1 MAKLSDED
9 WGKIHAMAWLD
20 PKFRKLLESDP
31 TAAIRQYEKSIG
43 KKSGHF
49 DKIVR
54 LTTPPPKAQKDARAL
69 PDEVLER
76 AAPWPPW
83 CC

>member
-1 MAKLSDED
+1 VASLSDED
-9 WGKIHAMAWLD
+9 WGKIHAKAWLE
-20 PKFRKLLESDP
+20 PEYRNLLESDP
-31 TAAIRQYEKSIG
+31 TKAIRVYEKSIG
-43 KKSGHF
+43 KPPGYF

-54 LTTPPPKAQKDARAL
+54 MSKPPGSRTIRSVPL
-69 PDEVLER
+69 EVLER

>member
-9 WGKIHAMAWLD
+9 WGKIHAKAWVE
-20 PKFRKLLESDP
+20 PEYRKLLESDP
-31 TAAIRQYEKSIG
+31 TKAIRAYEKSIG
-43 KKSGHF
+43 KPVGYF

-54 LTTPPPKAQKDARAL
+54 VGKAPSAAALKKTPM
-69 PDEVLER
+69 EVLER
-76 AAPWPPW
+76 SAPWPPW

>member
-1 MAKLSDED
+1 MASLSDED
-9 WGKIHAMAWLD
+9 WGKIHAKAWLEPD
-20 PKFRKLLESDP
+20 YRKLLESDP
-31 TAAIRQYEKSIG
+31 TKAIREYEKSIG
-43 KKSGHF
+43 KPSGYF

-54 LTTPPPKAQKDARAL
+54 MGKPPSGSVLRKTPV
-69 PDEVLER
+69 EVLER

>member
-1 MAKLSDED
+1 MAKLTDED

-20 PKFRKLLESDP
+20 PDFRKLLESDP
-31 TAAIRQYEKSIG
+31 TAAIRAYEKSTG
-43 KKSGHF
+43 KARGYF

-54 LTTPPPKAQKDARAL
+54 LERPPSKKTAKSVPEEILQK
-69 PDEVLER
+69 

>member
-1 MAKLSDED
+1 VARLTDDD

-20 PKFRKLLESDP
+20 PEFRKLLESDP
-31 TAAIRQYEKSIG
+31 TKAIRAYEKAIG
-43 KKSGHF
+43 KDKGHF

-54 LTTPPPKAQKDARAL
+54 LTTPPTPSKGSIKDIPL
-69 PDEVLER
+69 EVLQK

>member
-1 MAKLSDED
+1 VATLSDKD
-9 WGKIHAMAWLD
+9 WGKIHAKAWLD
-20 PKFRKLLESDP
+20 PKFRALLEKDP
-31 TAAIRQYEKSIG
+31 TAAIREYEASQGYKPG
-43 KKSGHF
+43 YF

-54 LTTPPPKAQKDARAL
+54 LGKPPSANVRRKADPAI
-69 PDEVLER
+69 LEA

>member
-1 MAKLSDED
+1 VAKLTDED
-9 WGKIHAMAWLD
+9 WGKIHARAWLY
-20 PKFRKLLESDP
+20 PEFRKLLESDP
-31 TAAIRQYEKSIG
+31 TAAVREYEKIIG
-43 KKSGHF
+43 KKAGYF

-54 LTTPPPKAQKDARAL
+54 LPAYPSKTATKSIPE
-69 PDEVLER
+69 EVLQK

>member
-1 MAKLSDED
+1 VAKLSDKD
-9 WGKIHAMAWLD
+9 WGKIHAKAWLD
-20 PKFRKLLESDP
+20 PKFRALLERDP
-31 TAAIRQYEKSIG
+31 TQAIRAYEKSEG
-43 KKSGHF
+43 YKPGYF

-54 LTTPPPKAQKDARAL
+54 VGDPPSKKTLKKADKAL
-69 PDEVLER
+69 LES

>member
-1 MAKLSDED
+1 MAQLSDKD
-9 WGKIHAMAWLD
+9 WGKIHAKAWLD
-20 PKFRKLLESDP
+20 PKFRALLESDP
-31 TAAIRQYEKSIG
+31 TAAIRAYEKAEG
-43 KKSGHF
+43 YKPGYF

-54 LTTPPPKAQKDARAL
+54 VGKAPSKKVTKKADQAI
-69 PDEVLER
+69 LEA

>member
-1 MAKLSDED
+1 LSDDD
-9 WGKIHAMAWLD
+9 WGKIHAKAWLEPD
-20 PKFRKLLESDP
+20 FRKLLESDP
-31 TAAIRQYEKSIG
+31 TKAVRAYEKSIG
-43 KKSGHF
+43 KPAGYF

-54 LTTPPPKAQKDARAL
+54 VQKGPAASLIGDVPL
-69 PDEVLER
+69 KVLQR

>member
-1 MAKLSDED
+1 MAQLSDED
-9 WGKIHAMAWLD
+9 WGKIHAKAWLEPD
-20 PKFRKLLESDP
+20 YRKLLESDP
-31 TAAIRQYEKSIG
+31 TKAIREYEKSIG
-43 KKSGHF
+43 KRAGYF

-54 LTTPPPKAQKDARAL
+54 VGKPPSASVIRGTPV
-69 PDEVLER
+69 EVLQR

>member
-1 MAKLSDED
+1 VPKLSDED
-9 WGKIHAMAWLD
+9 WGKIHAKAWLD
-20 PKFRKLLESDP
+20 PEFRALLESDP
-31 TAAIRQYEKSIG
+31 TGAIRAYEKSAG
-43 KKSGHF
+43 YKPGYF

-54 LTTPPPKAQKDARAL
+54 VGKPPSKKAMNKADPEILAA
-69 PDEVLER
+69 